1 MLTKKI
7 VVLINSD
14 WFFLLHRVS
23 IVQGFEGM
31 GYKIVVLTK
40 DTGRKKEIEDL
51 GFEFINLNLDRKG
64 INVFKE
70 LGTIANIY
78 KIYSEVNPVLT
89 YQVTIKP
96 IIYGSM
102 VSRIL
107 KLKNINTICGLGYVF
122 SNPNKKV
129 LRKVISLLYK
139 FSINKNNSH
148 SFFENNDDLNTLIS
162 GNIVA
167 DISKC
172 TVVNGVGVNLEKL
185 YPFKTFSVD
194 NKINIIFPSRMLWSK
209 GVKEFVEAAL
219 LLRNRYRGKVFFK
232 LYGMLDYGNRESVPE
247 SYLKSIYD
255 SEYLEWFGFER
266 DMVSVYQNCEMVI
279 LPSYYG
285 EGLPTSL
292 AEACAMG
299 LPVVTTDSVGCRN
312 CVDNGVNGFKVPV
325 KSVDELAK
333 AIETLI
339 LDKNLREQMGKASR
353 VKAEKEFNQ
362 NIIINKYTEVFKKMM
377 GE

>member
-185 YPFKTFSVD
+185 SPFKTFSVD

-255 SEYLEWFGFER
+255 SKYLEWFGFER
-266 DMVSVYQNCEMVI
+266 DMVSVYQNCDMVI

-333 AIETLI
+333 AIEALI